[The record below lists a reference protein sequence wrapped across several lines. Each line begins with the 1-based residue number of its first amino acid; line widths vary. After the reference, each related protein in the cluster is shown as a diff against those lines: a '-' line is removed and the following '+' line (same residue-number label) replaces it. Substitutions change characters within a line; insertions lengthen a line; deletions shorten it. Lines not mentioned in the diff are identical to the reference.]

1 MVELL
6 AGVIGRQAGAKDDAD
21 EEVGVNGPEK
31 GKGRGRQEGRVYPA
45 GDQPDHGVR
54 RRINDD
60 FSRNQYSTT
69 PVN

>member
-1 MVELL
+1 MLELL
-6 AGVIGRQAGAKDDAD
+6 AGVIGRQMGAKDDAD
-21 EEVGVNGPEK
+21 EEVGANGSEK

-45 GDQPDHGVR
+45 GDQPEYGAR

-60 FSRNQYSTT
+60 LSRNQYSST

>member
-1 MVELL
+1 MLELL
-6 AGVIGRQAGAKDDAD
+6 AGVIGRQAGSKDDAD